1 MQNSYCNSWKASF
14 YYVENRMGNYI
25 TIDEA
30 KAIVKKT
37 VGFLLKPSKGL
48 RPSIRVRALIPAR
61 PTTCNWPK
69 H

>member
-1 MQNSYCNSWKASF
+1 
-14 YYVENRMGNYI
+14 MGNYI